1 MGKRGVGAV
10 LVVVVLVGLGGWWF
24 LRGEDRARA
33 AAEPKAPP
41 HVPVETTTTK
51 VQDVPVFLDGLGTVQ
66 GLSTVAVRSQ
76 VNGVLVATPVREGQE
91 VHKGDIIA
99 EIDPRPFKAALD
111 QASAKRAQDAAMLES
126 QRLDL
131 GRYQALAKQNYASRQ
146 QVDDEQATVNSQ
158 AALIAADDASIE
170 AARINLDFCVIRAPI
185 DGRVGLYQ
193 TFAGNVIE
201 VGTQGTI
208 LSLTQDTPISV
219 VFTLP
224 ETSLPRVEQALSR
237 GPVKVTV
244 SSSDDATV
252 LATGTLLT
260 PDNTIDTGTGTISLK
275 AQFTNADHHLWPGQ
289 FVNTRVQVEVLAQA
303 VTLPVVAVE
312 HGPNGEF
319 VYTTRPD
326 GTVAPTTLT
335 IGYQDDK
342 TAVVTKGLQ
351 GGRTVVVTGQSRLA
365 PGTHVKATDIDSHP
379 AEQPVEASDGSA
391 SPS

>member
-10 LVVVVLVGLGGWWF
+10 LVVVVLAGLGGWWF
-24 LRGEDRARA
+24 LHGEERARA

-41 HVPVETTTTK
+41 QVPVETTTTK

-91 VHKGDIIA
+91 VRKGDVIA
-99 EIDPRPFKAALD
+99 EIDPRPYKAALD
-111 QASAKRAQDAAMLES
+111 QAGAKRAQDAAMLES

-131 GRYQALAKQNYASRQ
+131 GRYQTLARQNYASRQ
-146 QVDDEQATVNSQ
+146 QVDDQQATVNSQ
-158 AALIAADDASIE
+158 VALIAADDASVE

-193 TFAGNVIE
+193 TFAGNVIQ
-201 VGTQGTI
+201 VATQGTI
-208 LSLTQDTPISV
+208 VSLTQDTPISV

-224 ETSLPRVEQALSR
+224 ESSLPRVMGALAR
-237 GPVKVTV
+237 GSVKVTV
-244 SSSDDATV
+244 SSSDDDHV
-252 LATGTLLT
+252 LAEGVLLT
-260 PDNTIDTGTGTISLK
+260 PDNTIDVGSGTISLK
-275 AQFTNADHHLWPGQ
+275 AQFANADHHLWPGQ
-289 FVNTRVQVEVLAQA
+289 FVNARVQVEVLPHA

-319 VYTTRPD
+319 VYTTKPD
-326 GTVAPTTLT
+326 GTVAPVTLT
-335 IGYQDDK
+335 IGYQDDS
-342 TAVVTKGLQ
+342 TAVATKGLQ
-351 GGRTVVVTGQSRLA
+351 GGQTVVVTGQSRLA
-365 PGTHVKATDIDSHP
+365 PGTHVKATDIGAHP
-379 AEQPVEASDGSA
+379 PEGPVEASDGSA